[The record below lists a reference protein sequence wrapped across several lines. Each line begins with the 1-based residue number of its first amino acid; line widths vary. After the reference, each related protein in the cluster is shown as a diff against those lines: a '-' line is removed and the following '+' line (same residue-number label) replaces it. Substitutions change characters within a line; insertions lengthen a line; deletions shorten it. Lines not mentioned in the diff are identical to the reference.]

1 LYKLHFKQE
10 TQVFQ
15 NKTDSEIAQEVLNK
29 IMQDQNR
36 QRSRGGQSALN
47 LELETSSAN
56 RSNEEQHNYIV
67 INNEYPIVFL
77 MERARHNGYEI
88 YIEEIDQDG
97 TKISKLHFHPPTSGN
112 TAIYEL
118 FWGKTLISF
127 KPTLKTKEQVA
138 KVTVRGWNPRTKQQ
152 ITGEAT
158 WDDLGFRGLPSA
170 AEMAAV
176 DSALAGSEEV
186 IADEPI
192 ETEQEA
198 KQKAKA
204 HLANLAKNL
213 VTGSG
218 STVGLPE
225 LRAGRPVYI
234 QGLGSRYSGRY
245 LITNTT
251 HTLGD
256 SGYTTQFEA
265 RMEELK

>member
-1 LYKLHFKQE
+1 
-10 TQVFQ
+10 
-15 NKTDSEIAQEVLNK
+15 
-29 IMQDQNR
+29 
-36 QRSRGGQSALN
+36 
-47 LELETSSAN
+47 
-56 RSNEEQHNYIV
+56 
-67 INNEYPIVFL
+67 
-77 MERARHNGYEI
+77 
-88 YIEEIDQDG
+88 
-97 TKISKLHFHPPTSGN
+97 
-112 TAIYEL
+112 
-118 FWGKTLISF
+118 
-127 KPTLKTKEQVA
+127 
-138 KVTVRGWNPRTKQQ
+138 
-152 ITGEAT
+152 
-158 WDDLGFRGLPSA
+158 
-170 AEMAAV
+170 MAAV